1 MGASGAL
8 RLAKGNLMVGP
19 PDCSD
24 ALMTQ
29 LWEEPSPGPDTQLVG
44 LFSNYSCPGLG
55 FSLRLRLE

>member
-1 MGASGAL
+1 
-8 RLAKGNLMVGP
+8 MVSS
-19 PDCSD
+19 PDCYD

-55 FSLRLRLE
+55 FSLRLRVE